1 MAKQRSNKFN
11 TYINI
16 ITSVG
21 VLVVNLFISFWLSP
35 YIIRTIG
42 VEANG
47 FVSLANNF
55 VTYANLIVTA
65 LNAMAARF
73 ITIAYVK
80 QDYKKANLYY
90 NSVFW
95 GNLII
100 VAVLLI
106 PAIYMVVKLENFIDI
121 PMDILLDVK
130 ILFSMVFLS
139 FFVRTGAPN
148 YDCGTYIT
156 NRMDLSYIPNM
167 VTAILRCILLVGM
180 FAIWVP
186 HVWYVTF
193 VTTVLGFLT
202 LGVAGHYTHKLTP
215 ELKVSLRNP
224 ICSWKANQELL
235 SAGIWSSIAGG
246 GAMLLSGLDLLMC
259 NLYIGAT
266 AMGVLA
272 LSKTLPSIL
281 GQFSD
286 AITDAFT
293 PEMTINFAKG
303 NKNVLLN
310 DINRAMKISAVTVTI
325 PAAGIVV
332 MSDVFYSLWVPTQ
345 DAKLL
350 QALTTLAIL
359 SYMINSGIIVL
370 HRIFA
375 VVNRTRLSAIAMI
388 ITGGC
393 SLLITWLM
401 IVFTDWDIYA
411 VAGVSSIVTICKNV
425 FFVTP
430 VTAVLLGYSWKQF
443 FPCLGTTTICSA
455 IVIAVGIIAKQL
467 LSPSTWLGLFVT
479 CGVVG
484 VIGLCINVFL
494 VLNKGEREFLFSKV
508 KSKLRRQSE

>member
-1 MAKQRSNKFN
+1 MARQRSNSMN

-16 ITSVG
+16 VTSVG
-21 VLVVNLFISFWLSP
+21 VMVVNLFISFWLSP

-73 ITIAYVK
+73 ITIAYIQ
-80 QDYKKANLYY
+80 QDYKRANLYY

-95 GNLII
+95 GNLVI
-100 VAVLLI
+100 VAVLLL
-106 PAIYMVVKLENFIDI
+106 PATWLVVKLENFIDV
-121 PMDILLDVK
+121 PADILLDVK
-130 ILFSMVFLS
+130 ILFSLVFLS

-167 VTAILRCILLVGM
+167 FTSLLRCVMLVCM
-180 FAIWVP
+180 FTIWVP
-186 HVWYVTF
+186 HVWYVSF
-193 VTTVLGFLT
+193 VSTLLGFIT
-202 LGVAGHYTHKLTP
+202 LGIAGYYTHKLTP
-215 ELKVSLRNP
+215 ELRVNLRNP
-224 ICSWKANQELL
+224 ICSWEAIHELVG
-235 SAGIWSSIAGG
+235 AGIWSAIAGG

-259 NLYIGAT
+259 NLYVGAT
-266 AMGVLA
+266 AMGVLS

-286 AITDAFT
+286 AMTDAFV
-293 PEMTINFAKG
+293 PEMTINYAKD
-303 NKNVLLN
+303 NKENLLR
-310 DINRAMKISAVTVTI
+310 DIQRGMKISSVTVTI

-332 MSDVFYSLWVPTQ
+332 MSDAFYSLWVPTQ

-350 QALTTLAIL
+350 QILTTLAIL
-359 SYMINSGIIVL
+359 SYMINSGIIIL
-370 HRIFA
+370 HRVFA
-375 VVNRTRLSAIAMI
+375 IVNRTRLSAAAMI
-388 ITGGC
+388 VTGVS

-411 VAGVSSIVTICKNV
+411 VAGVSSVVTICKNV

-430 VTAVLLGYSWKQF
+430 ITAVLLGYKWHQF
-443 FPCLGTTTICSA
+443 YPQLGITAICSA
-455 IVIAVGIIAKQL
+455 MIILVGLIVRHFIPINSWLVFFLACGIVGIV
-467 LSPSTWLGLFVT
+467 GLT
-479 CGVVG
+479 
-484 VIGLCINVFL
+484 LNVMI
-494 VLNKGEREFLFSKV
+494 VLNKEERTYFIAKILR
-508 KSKLRRQSE
+508 KLKR

>member
-1 MAKQRSNKFN
+1 MARQRSNKFN

-73 ITIAYVK
+73 ITIAYIQK
-80 QDYKKANLYY
+80 DYKKANLYY

-100 VAVLLI
+100 VAVLLL
-106 PAIYMVVKLENFIDI
+106 PAIYMVVKLENFIDV
-121 PMDILLDVK
+121 PVDILLDVK

-148 YDCGTYIT
+148 YDCGTYIF

-167 VTAILRCILLVGM
+167 FTALLRCVLLVGM

-186 HVWYVTF
+186 HVWYVTL
-193 VTTVLGFLT
+193 VSTVLGFLT
-202 LGVAGHYTHKLTP
+202 LGIAGHYTHKLTP
-215 ELKVSLRNP
+215 ELKVNLRNP
-224 ICSWKANQELL
+224 ICSWKANKELL
-235 SAGIWSSIAGG
+235 GAGVWSAIAGG
-246 GAMLLSGLDLLMC
+246 GAMLLNGLDLLMC
-259 NLYIGAT
+259 NLYVGAT
-266 AMGVLA
+266 AMGILS

-281 GQFSD
+281 GQFAD
-286 AITDAFT
+286 AITDAFA
-293 PEMTINFAKG
+293 PEMTINYAKN
-303 NKNVLLN
+303 NKEVLLK

-375 VVNRTRLSAIAMI
+375 VVNRTRLSAVAMI

-443 FPCLGTTTICSA
+443 FPCLGTTVVCSA
-455 IVIAVGIIAKQL
+455 VVIATGMLVKHILA
-467 LSPSTWLGLFVT
+467 PSTWIGFFIAASVI
-479 CGVVG
+479 G
-484 VIGLCINVFL
+484 VIGMFINTFL
-494 VLNKGEREFLFSKV
+494 VLNKDERGYLFNKIMR
-508 KSKLRRQSE
+508 KIRR

>member
-1 MAKQRSNKFN
+1 MVRRRSNKIN

-21 VLVVNLFISFWLSP
+21 VLIVNLFISFWLSP

-73 ITIAYVK
+73 ITIAYIQK
-80 QDYKKANLYY
+80 DYKKANLYY

-100 VAVLLI
+100 VAVLLF
-106 PAIYMVVKLENFIDI
+106 PAIYMVVKLENFIDV
-121 PMDILLDVK
+121 PVDILLDVK

-167 VTAILRCILLVGM
+167 FTAMLRCVLLVGM
-180 FAIWVP
+180 FTIWIP
-186 HVWYVTF
+186 HVWYVTL
-193 VTTVLGFLT
+193 VSTVLGFIT
-202 LGVAGHYTHKLTP
+202 LGIAGHYTHKLTP

-235 SAGIWSSIAGG
+235 SAGIWSAIAGG

-259 NLYIGAT
+259 NLYVGAT

-281 GQFSD
+281 EQFSD
-286 AITDAFT
+286 AITNAFA
-293 PEMTINFAKG
+293 PEMTINYAKG
-303 NKNVLLN
+303 NKDVLLK

-350 QALTTLAIL
+350 QLLTTLTIL
-359 SYMINSGIIVL
+359 SYMINSGIIIL

-375 VVNRTRLSAIAMI
+375 IVTRTRLSAVAMI
-388 ITGGC
+388 ITGGF

-411 VAGVSSIVTICKNV
+411 VAGVSSVVTICKNV

-430 VTAVLLGYSWKQF
+430 VTAVMLGYSWKQF
-443 FPCLGTTTICSA
+443 FPCLGTTILCSA
-455 IVIAVGIIAKQL
+455 TVITINTIVKHIIA
-467 LSPSTWLGLFVT
+467 PCTWLGFFAT
-479 CGVVG
+479 CGIVG

-494 VLNKGEREFLFSKV
+494 VLNKTEREFLFSKV
-508 KSKLRRQSE
+508 MSKIRR

>member
-1 MAKQRSNKFN
+1 MARQRSNKFN

-16 ITSVG
+16 VTSVG
-21 VLVVNLFISFWLSP
+21 VLMVNLFISFWLSP

-47 FVSLANNF
+47 FISLANNF

-73 ITIAYVK
+73 ITIAYIQK
-80 QDYKKANLYY
+80 DYKKANLYY

-100 VAVLLI
+100 VAVLLF
-106 PAIYMVVKLENFIDI
+106 PAIYMVVKLENFIDV
-121 PMDILLDVK
+121 PVDILLDVK

-148 YDCGTYIT
+148 YDCGTYIF

-167 VTAILRCILLVGM
+167 FTALLRCVLLVGM

-193 VTTVLGFLT
+193 GSTVLGFLT
-202 LGVAGHYTHKLTP
+202 LGIAGHYTHKLTP
-215 ELKVSLRNP
+215 ELKVNLRNP
-224 ICSWKANQELL
+224 VCSWKANKELL
-235 SAGIWSSIAGG
+235 GAGVWSAIAGG
-246 GAMLLSGLDLLMC
+246 GAMLLNGLDLLMC
-259 NLYIGAT
+259 NLYVGAT
-266 AMGVLA
+266 AMGILS

-281 GQFSD
+281 GQFAD
-286 AITDAFT
+286 AITDAFA
-293 PEMTINFAKG
+293 PEMTINYAKN
-303 NKNVLLN
+303 NKEVLLK

-370 HRIFA
+370 HCIFA
-375 VVNRTRLSAIAMI
+375 VVNRTRLSAVAMI

-443 FPCLGTTTICSA
+443 FPCLGTTVVCSA
-455 IVIAVGIIAKQL
+455 VVIATGMLVKHILA
-467 LSPSTWLGLFVT
+467 PSTWIGFFIAASVI
-479 CGVVG
+479 G
-484 VIGLCINVFL
+484 VIGMFINTFL
-494 VLNKGEREFLFSKV
+494 VLNKDERGYLFNKIMR
-508 KSKLRRQSE
+508 KIRR